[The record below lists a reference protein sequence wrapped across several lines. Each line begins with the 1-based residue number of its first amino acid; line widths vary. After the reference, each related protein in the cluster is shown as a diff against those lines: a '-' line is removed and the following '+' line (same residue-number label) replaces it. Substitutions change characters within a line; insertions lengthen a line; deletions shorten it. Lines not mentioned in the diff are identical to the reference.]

1 MLNNIIKPLI
11 LDYVKDSLNTLSH
24 HLLASMEF
32 PLLSVLLRRERA
44 GERERD
50 EGAMW
55 GHKASSIEM
64 RKAHYFRQIGYASQA
79 KWEARPN
86 Q

>member
-50 EGAMW
+50 EGAM
-55 GHKASSIEM
+55 
-64 RKAHYFRQIGYASQA
+64 
-79 KWEARPN
+79 
-86 Q
+86 